1 MQVMGLRRYAFLL
14 TCALLGA
21 GVAVLPA
28 VAGSE
33 TTPTVSA
40 ESNAKTCGYYVN
52 CWVPP
57 QVELTAPGT
66 VTFKNASGTAHGVVW
81 SSVPATPTC
90 SGVPVNS
97 SATTFNGTCSFSQ
110 PGTYKFYCYVHGPYM
125 SGTVIVNPGGTTTTT
140 TTTTTTGTQPGG
152 TTTTTGTQPGGTTT
166 STTGPAGTTSAPT
179 GSLVPGSPQP
189 AALAGAIVAVAR
201 SQHGKAVRGS
211 IQVTSADAGG
221 RLEVD
226 LLASRASLARAGAAP
241 VRVGRLVR
249 SSVRAGRL
257 SFSVPLNPRG
267 RAALARHR
275 RLALTVKVVLAPVQ
289 GPPSFDSRR
298 IVLHP

>member
-1 MQVMGLRRYAFLL
+1 MGLRRYAFLL

-21 GVAVLPA
+21 AVAVLPA

-33 TTPTVSA
+33 TSPTVSA

-52 CWVPP
+52 CWVPS

-81 SSVPATPTC
+81 SSVPATPAC
-90 SGVPVNS
+90 SGVPVNA

-140 TTTTTTGTQPGG
+140 TTTGTQPGG
-152 TTTTTGTQPGGTTT
+152 TTTTTETRPGGTTT
-166 STTGPAGTTSAPT
+166 STTRTAGTTSAPA
-179 GSLVPGSPQP
+179 GSLLPGSPQP
-189 AALAGAIVAVAR
+189 SAIAGAIVTVAR

-211 IQVTSADAGG
+211 IEVTTADAGG

-226 LLASRASLARAGAAP
+226 LVASRASLARAGAAP

-249 SSVRAGRL
+249 SSVHAGKLFFSVRL
-257 SFSVPLNPRG
+257 SAKGRG
-267 RAALARHR
+267 ALARHR
-275 RLALTVKVVLAPVQ
+275 RLQLTVKIVITPPQ
-289 GPPSFDSRR
+289 GPSSSASRR